1 MSRTTA
7 AGGPTPFYGARLTL
21 PARDEEAAVIA
32 FWETGCLGVEVVST
46 ARNPR
51 NPRLTL
57 HAYFPGQ
64 RPRVALEASP
74 GPAPRRARSARR
86 RPPRVVPGAER
97 RCAGS
102 WE

>member
-46 ARNPR
+46 ARNRR
-51 NPRLTL
+51 NPPLTL

-64 RPRVALEASP
+64 RPRVPLEASLA
-74 GPAPRRARSARR
+74 PALPRARMPRRRPLRARSVADL
-86 RPPRVVPGAER
+86 PLP
-97 RCAGS
+97 
-102 WE
+102 